1 MTNYDAILTDLKQ
14 ELNQALDH
22 LAYSYNKITKN
33 NFQIG
38 PALTPDQLEAFEALT
53 ARFARV
59 SDIFI
64 SKYLRSLTE
73 KDDPAFRGGL
83 RDWVNYAEK
92 KGAINSADQWMQ
104 IRELR
109 NKIAHEYANKELWV
123 LFQQVL
129 DNTPFILDI
138 KKTVS

>member
-1 MTNYDAILTDLKQ
+1 MTNYDAILADLKQ

-22 LAYSYNKITKN
+22 LTYSYNKITKN

-38 PALTPDQLEAFEALT
+38 PGLTPDQLEAFEALT

-64 SKYLRSLTE
+64 SKYLRSLAE

-92 KGAINSADQWMQ
+92 KGTIVSADQWMQ

-109 NKIAHEYANKELWV
+109 NKIAHEYANKELWS

-129 DNTPFILDI
+129 NNTPFILNI
-138 KKTVS
+138 KKSVS